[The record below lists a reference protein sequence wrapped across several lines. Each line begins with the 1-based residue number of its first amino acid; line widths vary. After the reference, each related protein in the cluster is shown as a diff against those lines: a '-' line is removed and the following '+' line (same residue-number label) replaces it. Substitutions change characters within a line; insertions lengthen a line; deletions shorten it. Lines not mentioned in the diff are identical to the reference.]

1 MGSQE
6 TRFNRTTLDDV
17 AQGLA
22 GDGGVSSEVFAIS
35 RRPIPLPNIGAH
47 NYGNS
52 GGGVPFAAADVLM
65 TAIRAAHHAML
76 TSTTQYSQT
85 IDLMGQVLSAIGT
98 TYDDA
103 AKKENTSV
111 NNIKLTADQL
121 QQAINAVTTKPTG
134 TQNG

>member
-1 MGSQE
+1 MAPQE
-6 TRFNRTTLDDV
+6 TKFNRRTLDDV
-17 AQGLA
+17 AQALA

-52 GGGVPFAAADVLM
+52 GGGVPFAAADDLM
-65 TAIRAAHHAML
+65 TAIRTAHHAML
-76 TSTTQYSQT
+76 TSTAQYSQS
-85 IDLMGQVLSAIGT
+85 INLMGGTLSAIGV

-111 NNIKLTADQL
+111 NNITLSADQL
-121 QQAINAVTTKPTG
+121 QQAINAASKPTG
-134 TQNG
+134 TQSV